1 MARSQ
6 VITLQVDPSSALDC
20 LQGIKTALLE
30 FESFIE
36 TPLKILHC
44 LINSGDLLFE
54 VRSIHFDACST
65 STFNLCLIVEPGDA
79 LRMFAAALRAGNW
92 DGLVT

>member
-1 MARSQ
+1 MVRSQ
-6 VITLQVDPSSALDC
+6 VITLQVDPSPALDC
-20 LQGIKTALLE
+20 LQDIKEAFLE

-54 VRSIHFDACST
+54 VRSIHFDARPTST
-65 STFNLCLIVEPGDA
+65 SNLCLVVEPGDT
-79 LRMFAAALRAGNW
+79 LRVFAAALRAR
-92 DGLVT
+92 DLDRLIT